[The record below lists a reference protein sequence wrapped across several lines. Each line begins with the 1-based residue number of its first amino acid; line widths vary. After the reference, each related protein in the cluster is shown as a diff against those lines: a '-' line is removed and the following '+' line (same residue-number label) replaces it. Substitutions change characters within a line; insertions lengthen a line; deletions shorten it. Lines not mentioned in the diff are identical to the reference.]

1 MRWQSRVIMVG
12 ILVNFAVYFL
22 AALAFW
28 QVQTQRVVG
37 EVAKFAMATSQLAVL
52 DLIMERIWTRNA
64 ITEQYSTGLAFQPPI
79 SKRRSLFNLVDV
91 RKFNNGE
98 FEVLYSQRKT
108 NDLPPD
114 LLEQKRSSFLRF
126 GTDKKLYATSTYSG
140 VTYMPTPYNE
150 NEIPGTF
157 ALTYEV
163 QFKPILQYLK
173 DNSMIF
179 VLMEFDKDYNYDI
192 IYSDLQEED
201 NASLVKATEYIND
214 EVIDTITNTSIRPN
228 GYRNARIATFK
239 STKHLLYPISIS
251 ENTGIRQLI
260 FTILPLP
267 DYRPIDK
274 DSAFIFVMA
283 LFITALGCF
292 ILGFVKTI

>member
-1 MRWQSRVIMVG
+1 MVG

-28 QVQTQRVVG
+28 QIQTQRVVG
-37 EVAKFAMATSQLAVL
+37 EVAKFAMATSQLAAL
-52 DLIMERIWTRNA
+52 DLIMERTWTR
-64 ITEQYSTGLAFQPPI
+64 ITIDEHYTSQIPFQPPF
-79 SKRRSLFNLVDV
+79 SKRYGLFNLVDV
-91 RKFNNGE
+91 RNFFHDE
-98 FEVLYSQRKT
+98 VSVLYSTRVT

-140 VTYMPTPYNE
+140 VTYMPSPQSE
-150 NEIPGTF
+150 REIPGIF
-157 ALTYEV
+157 AITYEV
-163 QFKPILQYLK
+163 QFKAILQHLK
-173 DNSMIF
+173 DNSMVF
-179 VLMEFDKDYNYDI
+179 TLMEFDKDYNYDI

-201 NASLVKATEYIND
+201 NALLVQATSYLND
-214 EVIDTITNTSIRPN
+214 QIVDNITNTSSYPG
-228 GYRNARIATFK
+228 GYKNARIATFK

-267 DYRPIDK
+267 HYRPIDK
-274 DSAFIFVMA
+274 ESTFIFVMA

-292 ILGFVKTI
+292 ILGLLKVI